1 MKNQVH
7 LPVFNVIYPN
17 EALVK
22 KYLNDLTL
30 WQNARFSRY
39 ETEWMNFFIT
49 EMFLGFRLDSVFG
62 AYVPA
67 EVRFRFLR

>member
-39 ETEWMNFFIT
+39 ETE
-49 EMFLGFRLDSVFG
+49 
-62 AYVPA
+62 
-67 EVRFRFLR
+67 